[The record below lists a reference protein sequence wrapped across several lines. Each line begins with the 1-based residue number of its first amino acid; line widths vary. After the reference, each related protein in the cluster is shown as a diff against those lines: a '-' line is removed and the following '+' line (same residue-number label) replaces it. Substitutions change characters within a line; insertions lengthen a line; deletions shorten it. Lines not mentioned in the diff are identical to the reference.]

1 MSAQSHESVP
11 EGLEEG
17 QPEALLA
24 SAAAERAHAEELAT
38 VLEGIAANGLPS
50 LDECVPAADAHEG
63 MWARVLSGHNAG
75 RVA

>member
-1 MSAQSHESVP
+1 MTAQHPESVP

-24 SAAAERAHAEELAT
+24 SAAAERESAEALAG
-38 VLEGIAANGLPS
+38 VLEYIAAHGVPALE
-50 LDECVPAADAHEG
+50 DCVPAAEAHKA
-63 MWARVLSGHNAG
+63 MWARVSGAG